1 MHARDC
7 EYNLVVNSDFGVI
20 GNLVACRRHG
30 VTCVDRIRVV
40 DSQGDDWLLKQG
52 GDVTDGLDNPIN
64 LPFVTQSGNT
74 ITDLGKNIEVQLVN
88 GVRVLWDKG
97 KDVTIEV
104 PESFKNTGL
113 SGTCLF
119 CKLIKKIHETHF
131 LVN

>member
-1 MHARDC
+1 M
-7 EYNLVVNSDFGVI
+7 
-20 GNLVACRRHG
+20 
-30 VTCVDRIRVV
+30 DRIRVV

-88 GVRVLWDKG
+88 GVRVLWDKEKG
-97 KDVTIEV
+97 VTIEV

-113 SGTCLF
+113 SGT
-119 CKLIKKIHETHF
+119 
-131 LVN
+131 